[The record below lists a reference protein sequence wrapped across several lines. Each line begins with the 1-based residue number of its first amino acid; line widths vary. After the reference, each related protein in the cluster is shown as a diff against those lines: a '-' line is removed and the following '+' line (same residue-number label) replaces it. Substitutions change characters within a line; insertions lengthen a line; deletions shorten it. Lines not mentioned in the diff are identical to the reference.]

1 MINETVGNERGVES
15 RSMLA
20 ARWIAAA
27 LFMLALGLMLGL
39 AIMGVFDLAY
49 AVIELVWIDWNGIA
63 DVPFFPLI
71 PATLA
76 GAALTLIASRYGK
89 PERPMDSMGAA
100 AKEAADE
107 GGGRAGAQSRLPL
120 PMVRSGQGALFPC
133 G

>member
-107 GGGRAGAQSRLPL
+107 GEGRAAASDGS
-120 PMVRSGQGALFPC
+120 VGALFPC

>member
-1 MINETVGNERGVES
+1 MINETVGNERGVGS

-63 DVPFFPLI
+63 TFPS
-71 PATLA
+71 TL
-76 GAALTLIASRYGK
+76 LSL
-89 PERPMDSMGAA
+89 P
-100 AKEAADE
+100 
-107 GGGRAGAQSRLPL
+107 RLPGSLL
-120 PMVRSGQGALFPC
+120 P
-133 G
+133 